1 MFTPNEDLLRTVRA
15 NWLDSDPIVSQLATS
30 LEGIMDE
37 MEEALEKLAEAKL
50 AVDKAAQMLE
60 DYTKEDLPTE
70 GVLESLYTA
79 LEHLK
84 DVKTA
89 LINR

>member
-1 MFTPNEDLLRTVRA
+1 MITPNEDLLRTVRA

-37 MEEALEKLAEAKL
+37 LEEALEKLAEAKVS
-50 AVDKAAQMLE
+50 VDKAAQLLE
-60 DYTKEDLPTE
+60 DHTKEDLPTE
-70 GVLESLYTA
+70 WVLESLYTA
-79 LEHLK
+79 LEHMD
-84 DVKTA
+84 DVKKA